1 MEIPPKP
8 PKRRLGCFTQIFLA
22 LLLGVVLVLA
32 IDAVFAPWSF
42 YMGGR
47 FHWIPMWQGW
57 GRMHS
62 TTAGGDYLLF
72 VRMNPGTNRRGIAH
86 VTGIAVLCTPK
97 GEVFNLKLG
106 GDFEKYMGA
115 STDGKRAYLYTHRSS
130 GFFGTSDTRPELEF
144 HGGWHNPDLVLDD
157 KGTISRTFSPDA
169 TLYESQKRPATRET
183 IPLTLHEGSRSEFDS
198 ACKALPTR

>member
-8 PKRRLGCFTQIFLA
+8 PRRRLGCFTQLFLA

-57 GRMHS
+57 GKMHS
-62 TTAGGDYLLF
+62 NAGGGDYLLF
-72 VRMNPGTNRRGIAH
+72 VYMYPARGTRGIAH
-86 VTGIAVLCTPK
+86 ATGTAALCTPK
-97 GEVFNLKLG
+97 GEVFKLKLG
-106 GDFEKYMGA
+106 ADFEKYMGA
-115 STDGKRAYLYTHRSS
+115 STDGKRAYLYVHRSP
-130 GFFGTSDTRPELEF
+130 GFFGNSDTRPELEF
-144 HGGWHNPDLVLDD
+144 HGAWHNPDLVLDD

-198 ACKALPTR
+198 ACQALKRR